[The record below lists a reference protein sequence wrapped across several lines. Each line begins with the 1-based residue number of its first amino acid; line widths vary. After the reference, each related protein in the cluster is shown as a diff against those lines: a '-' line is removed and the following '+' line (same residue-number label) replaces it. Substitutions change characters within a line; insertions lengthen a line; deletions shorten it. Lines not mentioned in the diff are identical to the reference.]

1 MPEFGFGCRRCG
13 QLFRRRE
20 FLRRGGAGLLATGI
34 AALIIALPIASAA
47 ATASTPAPLVT
58 ARLATLAMVIGA
70 LLMTLGRKT
79 SGRID
84 HALVGHDF
92 YLVRPRLAG
101 RFTDRD
107 VLNPFQRPAMRLAM
121 RRSVRVIAAVAAAA
135 PPPPP
140 APPRAAFAVFHRR

>member
-1 MPEFGFGCRRCG
+1 M
-13 QLFRRRE
+13 
-20 FLRRGGAGLLATGI
+20 LATGI

-121 RRSVRVIAAVAAAA
+121 RLAMCLSMRRSVRVIAAVAAAA
-135 PPPPP
+135 PPSPP
-140 APPRAAFAVFHRR
+140 APPRAAFAVFHRRRRHRHFCLGVFLFDNAEVF